1 MDTSWAVAT
10 PPARDE
16 QPASAIESL
25 PNELLQLVFGF
36 LPSDALREA
45 AVVSKCFHRHAID
58 FLWQH
63 VNLVDKPQFHMDKR
77 VGGRIPNHGRAEK
90 DEHDDTPII
99 GMLFVLATNPSIA
112 SRVQVL
118 THRCHLPIPNIFSE
132 LPHMHF
138 DSENLSQDN
147 RIHTLLWL
155 AIRNLVNVHTLRIV
169 YGHYSLTR
177 ILLAAFLDKRRPQR
191 VPLRKL
197 WVESSCLSGFETNYN
212 DLLSPEYATG
222 LESVR
227 IRRLRVELENTSER
241 SKAQFE
247 YKLSRGGRSLAM
259 HNAAGGFLHTT
270 VDIHTFPARLP
281 ATVAFPTPAELR
293 AKADE
298 YDTVIWEKLSYYDP
312 EIEDFIDSNQFPCPN
327 LKSGPSN
334 PMMNIIG
341 KSWSTLTSLNLDW
354 ILWRQ
359 YGSTDDTLA
368 IRDLQQ
374 LSQLRF
380 PNLRSFQL
388 RNAVVDETGLPEG
401 VFLLEDMFLRFMEV
415 HTKIQ
420 CLAWPLDRV
429 YSHLKPSADVLIRAR
444 AVVAH
449 LRNVLV
455 ELRLDSFYS
464 GNGEMST
471 DEGREPHQREER
483 VRRRRFIS
491 EFAANMRKIEQ
502 LKLEGGIA
510 RDEKR
515 ELVRSLHHCQLKKL
529 VLIGVTFP
537 VGNTW
542 GARGVDLKQHDPNHV
557 SEATY
562 QLEEEDFDGI
572 LASYKNGTV
581 VPDDFSFEP
590 YYGWRAEAP
599 FMQFIALHH
608 ASTIEELKLCGYNGS
623 PILSYLTP
631 ITTPLLYPLRHFD
644 NLRQLVISF
653 WLLTTFE
660 DQYRD
665 AEIIQSWMDTR
676 SPDSTALVV
685 VTPPATP
692 PSAPAVDPAMMPRAR
707 NQTSRQQ
714 NFNRW
719 AVTLKTRFTPSAL
732 AYRVAED
739 VAPHLS
745 EVAKARPGGVR
756 VRASFCLGTRED
768 LRSANDIFDLDIRI
782 GRQGKVLEFIGP
794 REEVETGRFWQKLDR
809 RRWF

>member
-1 MDTSWAVAT
+1 M
-10 PPARDE
+10 
-16 QPASAIESL
+16 ASAI
-25 PNELLQLVFGF
+25 
-36 LPSDALREA
+36 
-45 AVVSKCFHRHAID
+45 
-58 FLWQH
+58 
-63 VNLVDKPQFHMDKR
+63 
-77 VGGRIPNHGRAEK
+77 
-90 DEHDDTPII
+90 
-99 GMLFVLATNPSIA
+99 
-112 SRVQVL
+112 
-118 THRCHLPIPNIFSE
+118 
-132 LPHMHF
+132 
-138 DSENLSQDN
+138 
-147 RIHTLLWL
+147 
-155 AIRNLVNVHTLRIV
+155 
-169 YGHYSLTR
+169 
-177 ILLAAFLDKRRPQR
+177 IL
-191 VPLRKL
+191 
-197 WVESSCLSGFETNYN
+197 
-212 DLLSPEYATG
+212 
-222 LESVR
+222 
-227 IRRLRVELENTSER
+227 
-241 SKAQFE
+241 
-247 YKLSRGGRSLAM
+247 
-259 HNAAGGFLHTT
+259 
-270 VDIHTFPARLP
+270 
-281 ATVAFPTPAELR
+281 PTPAELR
-293 AKADE
+293 EKADA
-298 YDTVIWEKLSYYDP
+298 YDTLIWERLNFDGKLKHLCTVLGRRRGYCVAPPGATQCIHTFDETLYIKHQLTVSLGP
-312 EIEDFIDSNQFPCPN
+312 EIQPFVDSNQFPYPN

-359 YGSTDDTLA
+359 HGSSDDTQA
-368 IRDLQQ
+368 ISDLQQ

-388 RNAVVDETGLPEG
+388 RNAVVPEAGLPEG
-401 VFLLEDMFLRFMEV
+401 VSLLEDMFLSFMEA

-420 CLAWPLDRV
+420 CLAWPLDRF
-429 YSHLKPSADVLIRAR
+429 YSHLKPTSDVLIRTR

-464 GNGEMST
+464 GNGEMNT
-471 DEGREPHQREER
+471 DEGREPHEREER
-483 VRRRRFIS
+483 IRRRRFIS
-491 EFAANMRKIEQ
+491 EFAAHMHKIEQ
-502 LKLEGGIA
+502 LKLEGGVP

-515 ELVRSLHHCQLKKL
+515 ELVRALHYCQLKKL

-542 GARGVDLKQHDPNHV
+542 GARGVDLKQHDPGHA
-557 SEATY
+557 SDATY

-581 VPDDFSFEP
+581 VPEEFRFEP
-590 YYGWRAEAP
+590 YYGWRTEAP

-644 NLRQLVISF
+644 NLKQLVISF

-665 AEIIQSWMDTR
+665 VEIIRSWMDTR
-676 SPDSTALVV
+676 SPASTALVV

-692 PSAPAVDPAMMPRAR
+692 LSAPPVDPAMMPRPR
-707 NQTSRQQ
+707 NQPARQQ

-739 VAPHLS
+739 IAPHLS

-756 VRASFCLGTRED
+756 VRASFCLGARD
-768 LRSANDIFDLDIRI
+768 DIRSANDIFDLDIRI

-794 REEVETGRFWQKLDR
+794 REEVEKGRFWQKLEG

>member
-1 MDTSWAVAT
+1 MNTSWAVAT
-10 PPARDE
+10 PPARE
-16 QPASAIESL
+16 EEPASAIESL

-36 LPSDALREA
+36 LPSAALREA
-45 AVVSKCFHRHAID
+45 ALVSTCFHRHATD

-63 VNLVDKPQFHMDKR
+63 VNLMDKPHFYENENFMDIVPDR
-77 VGGRIPNHGRAEK
+77 STGET
-90 DEHDDTPII
+90 DQHDDTPII
-99 GMLFVLATNPSIA
+99 FKLSILATNPTIA
-112 SRVQVL
+112 SKVQVL
-118 THRCHLPIPNIFSE
+118 THRCHLPTPNIFSE

-155 AIRNLVNVHTLRIV
+155 AIRNLTNVHTLRIV
-169 YGHYSLTR
+169 YGHYNLTR

-227 IRRLRVELENTSER
+227 IRRLRVELETPSER

-247 YKLSRGGRSLAM
+247 YRLARGGRSLAM

-270 VDIHTFPARLP
+270 VDIHAFPARLP
-281 ATVAFPTPAELR
+281 ATVVLPTPAELR
-293 AKADE
+293 AKADA
-298 YDTVIWEKLSYYDP
+298 YDTLIWDRLNFDGP
-312 EIEDFIDSNQFPCPN
+312 EIQHFVDSNQFPCPN

-334 PMMNIIG
+334 SMMNIIG

-359 YGSTDDTLA
+359 HGSTDDTQA
-368 IRDLQQ
+368 ISDLRQ

-388 RNAVVDETGLPEG
+388 RNAVVDETGLPDG
-401 VFLLEDMFLRFMEV
+401 VFLLEDMFLTFMEV

-429 YSHLKPSADVLIRAR
+429 YSHVKPSSDVLIRAR

-464 GNGEMST
+464 GNGEMNT
-471 DEGREPHQREER
+471 DEGREPHEREER

-491 EFAANMRKIEQ
+491 EFAAHMRKIEQ
-502 LKLEGGIA
+502 LKLEGGIP

-515 ELVRSLHHCQLKKL
+515 ELVRALHQCQLKKL

-537 VGNTW
+537 IGNTW
-542 GARGVDLKQHDPNHV
+542 GARGIDLKQHDPNHV
-557 SEATY
+557 SDATY

-581 VPDDFSFEP
+581 ISNDCSFEP

-599 FMQFIALHH
+599 FMQCIALHH

-644 NLRQLVISF
+644 NLKQLVISF

-676 SPDSTALVV
+676 SPASTALVV

-692 PSAPAVDPAMMPRAR
+692 PIAPPVDPAMMPRAR

-739 VAPHLS
+739 IAPHLS

-756 VRASFCLGTRED
+756 VRASFCLGTREES
-768 LRSANDIFDLDIRI
+768 RSANDIFDLDIRI

-794 REEVETGRFWQKLDR
+794 REEAEKGRFWQKLER